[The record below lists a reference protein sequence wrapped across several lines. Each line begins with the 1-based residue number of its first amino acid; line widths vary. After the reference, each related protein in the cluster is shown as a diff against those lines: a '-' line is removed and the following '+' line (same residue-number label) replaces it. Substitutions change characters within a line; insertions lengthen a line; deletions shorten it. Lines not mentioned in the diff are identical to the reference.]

1 MPIKLS
7 KQSSGIGS
15 VVLPREL
22 TANLEMDG
30 LGWTIFL
37 DRFSHFYESIQYQC
51 YHDCHSCRLAFQQLR
66 ITRSGQRRLLSALI
80 LLHAPSKTNLLTR
93 ALKECIK
100 DPGHVLD
107 QLPLDRRG
115 YGESRV
121 MEQFV
126 LKMIWVFFEDRV
138 LYLEMMELSTS

>member
-15 VVLPREL
+15 AVLPLEL

-30 LGWTIFL
+30 LRWTIFL

-66 ITRSGQRRLLSALI
+66 ITRRL
-80 LLHAPSKTNLLTR
+80 
-93 ALKECIK
+93 
-100 DPGHVLD
+100 GHVLD
-107 QLPLDRRG
+107 QLRLDRRG
-115 YGESRV
+115 YGERRV

-126 LKMIWVFFEDRV
+126 LKMIWVIFELR
-138 LYLEMMELSTS
+138 